1 MSKRRNKENR
11 IDIAKIAVAGVFVL
25 CFIFMVL
32 FSSYIS
38 GEEFHHDCSGE
49 DCPICEVLS
58 ICEAS
63 VKILNFA
70 TPIFLAFGIVFAA
83 ILEVARFK
91 SVCAERSLVSY
102 KVRLND

>member
-1 MSKRRNKENR
+1 MSKRRNEKNR
-11 IDIAKIAVAGVFVL
+11 IDIAGIAVAGVFIL
-25 CFIFMVL
+25 CFMFMVL

-38 GEEFHHDCSGE
+38 GEEFHHDCSGD

-58 ICEAS
+58 ICDGS
-63 VKILNFA
+63 VKILHTA
-70 TPIFLAFGIVFAA
+70 EPALLAFGIVLVA
-83 ILEVARFK
+83 ILEVAGFK

>member
-1 MSKRRNKENR
+1 MSKRRNEENR
-11 IDIAKIAVAGVFVL
+11 IDIAKISVAGIFVL
-25 CFIFMVL
+25 CFMFMVL

-58 ICEAS
+58 ICEAN

-70 TPIFLAFGIVFAA
+70 TPVLISFGIVFAA
-83 ILEVARFK
+83 IFEAGRFK
-91 SVCAERSLVSY
+91 PVFAERSLVSY